1 MADFADV
8 RGQLEKRL
16 AELNDRVTLVERE
29 RAEPMSADSAEQA
42 VEAEDDEVLALQDD
56 VLHLEIAAIVAAIRR
71 VDKGTYGSCASCGLS
86 IGPARLAVLPTT
98 SLCIDCAR
106 AVMA

>member
-1 MADFADV
+1 MGNLTEV

-16 AELNDRVTLVERE
+16 AELNDRVTFVERE

-42 VEAEDDEVLALQDD
+42 IEAEDDEVIALQDD
-56 VLHLEIAAIVAAIRR
+56 VLHLEIAAIVAAIRKI
-71 VDKGTYGSCASCGLS
+71 DTGTYGNCTSCREDIEL
-86 IGPARLAVLPTT
+86 ARLAVLPST

-106 AVMA
+106 AVTA

>member
-1 MADFADV
+1 MADVSKV
-8 RGQLEKRL
+8 RSQLEKRL
-16 AELNDRVTLVERE
+16 VELNDRVALIEHE

-56 VLHLEIAAIVAAIRR
+56 VLHQEIAAIVGAIRR
-71 VDKGTYGSCASCGLS
+71 IETGTYGNCASCGVGIEL
-86 IGPARLAVLPTT
+86 ARLAVLPTT

-106 AVMA
+106 AART

>member
-1 MADFADV
+1 MADITKL
-8 RGQLEKRL
+8 RNELEKHL
-16 AELNDRVTLVERE
+16 AELNNRVAQVERE

-56 VLHLEIAAIVAAIRR
+56 VLHQEIAAIVGAIRR
-71 VDKGTYGSCASCGLS
+71 IETGTYGNCASCGES
-86 IGPARLAVLPTT
+86 IEPARLAVLPTT

-106 AVMA
+106 AAQT

>member
-1 MADFADV
+1 MADFSNV

-42 VEAEDDEVLALQDD
+42 IEAEDDEVLALQDD
-56 VLHLEIAAIVAAIRR
+56 VLHHEIAAIVGAIRR
-71 VDKGTYGSCASCGLS
+71 IETGKYGNCASCGVG
-86 IGPARLAVLPTT
+86 IEPARLAALPTT

-106 AVMA
+106 AAPA